1 MYDLF
6 LGGSRINALE
16 DAYNTLTKINKQ
28 EVNNK
33 VNKADFHEL
42 KNKPKNQT

>member
-6 LGGSRINALE
+6 LGNSRINNLE
-16 DAYNTLTKINKQ
+16 DAYNTLVKINTQ
-28 EVNNK
+28 EINNK